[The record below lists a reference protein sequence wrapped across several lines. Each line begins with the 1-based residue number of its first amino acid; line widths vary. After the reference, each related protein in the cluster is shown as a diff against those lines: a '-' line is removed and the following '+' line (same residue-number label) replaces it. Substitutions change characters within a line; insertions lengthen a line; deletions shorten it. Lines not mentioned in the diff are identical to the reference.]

1 MWTWKWSPY
10 GQLYNDINKCR
21 TWAMHQ
27 QQNNMF
33 HRPAACLPRSTRKRK
48 WSADKRHQIL
58 LYFLIRALTHDC
70 CKICRNL
77 WADSIHP
84 SSSFKSGPM
93 ALRDWTFVLFLKTS
107 LYQSHCYVSSQLFAW
122 AITISSSETRFK
134 KRSHGLLCM
143 YKVKQKYLKSINF
156 ELDPILHT

>member
-33 HRPAACLPRSTRKRK
+33 HRPAACLPRSTCKRK

-84 SSSFKSGPM
+84 SSSFKSAAHGITR
-93 ALRDWTFVLFLKTS
+93 LNLCLVSENES
-107 LYQSHCYVSSQLFAW
+107 LPKS
-122 AITISSSETRFK
+122 
-134 KRSHGLLCM
+134 LLC
-143 YKVKQKYLKSINF
+143 VKPTFCMSDYHLFVWDSI
-156 ELDPILHT
+156 